1 MGGCLWERIVVQGC
15 LLDLKSNWREK
26 IIKKGGVLEKF
37 IREGEEFIKEKS
49 LLERAVY

>member
-15 LLDLKSNWREK
+15 LLDLKSNWRE